1 MIHIFCVI
9 VKLQRGKSYMKYTQG
24 EIASMIIDE
33 DLKPFYNSRE
43 WRKISK
49 KVIADGHFECVEC
62 KKMGKVTDAVL
73 THHVNELRSRPDLAY
88 SFTYTDENGE
98 VKPQLIPLCHDCH
111 ERIHKRGVYS
121 ENDGKDEK
129 GFWQEEKW

>member
-1 MIHIFCVI
+1 IFCVM

-33 DLKPFYNSRE
+33 NLAAFYNSRE

-49 KVIADGHFECVEC
+49 KVIQDGHCECIEC

-73 THHVNELRSRPDLAY
+73 THHVNELRNRPDLAY
-88 SFTYTDENGE
+88 SLTYVDENGE
-98 VKPQLIPLCHDCH
+98 TKPQLIPLCHDCH

>member
-1 MIHIFCVI
+1 MIHKYCVI

-33 DLKPFYNSRE
+33 DLKTFYKSRE

-49 KVIADGHFECVEC
+49 KVIPAGHCECIEC
-62 KKMGKVTDAVL
+62 NKMGKVTDAVL
-73 THHVNELRSRPDLAY
+73 THHVNELKKRPDLAY

-121 ENDGKDEK
+121 ENDGKDDK